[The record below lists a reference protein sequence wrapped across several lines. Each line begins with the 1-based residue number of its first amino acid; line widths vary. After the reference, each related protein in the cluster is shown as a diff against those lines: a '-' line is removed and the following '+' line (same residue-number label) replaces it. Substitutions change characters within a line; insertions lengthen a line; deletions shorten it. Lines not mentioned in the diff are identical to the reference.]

1 MLQKI
6 SRFNQVLTDIVSAE
20 EDVGDTDTRVFTKIR
35 REFSNWK
42 TELENKAFQCKFLS
56 YRLFADANLIHN
68 WSILLYGGD
77 LGNVTVNV
85 KCNYEETQNC
95 KVGVL
100 SFYLPHY
107 MLFSNTFVFSTGAF
121 T

>member
-20 EDVGDTDTRVFTKIR
+20 EDVGDTDTRVFTKIQ

-42 TELENKAFQCKFLS
+42 TKLDKKATQCKFLS
-56 YRLFADANLIHN
+56 YRWFADKYLIHN
-68 WSILLYGGD
+68 WSILLCGGD

-85 KCNYEETQNC
+85 KCNYEEKN
-95 KVGVL
+95 L
-100 SFYLPHY
+100 
-107 MLFSNTFVFSTGAF
+107 
-121 T
+121 